1 MNSANDVQVLLER
14 QRVLVSQALCTVAEA
29 GLYMHKSRHAFET
42 LRTIRRLIG
51 EISVL
56 TGETRRISSSAL
68 SKLAELLSKLETG
81 LKQYEV
87 LLAVLPA
94 ISVG

>member
-1 MNSANDVQVLLER
+1 MNSANEMHVLLER

-29 GLYMHKSRHAFET
+29 DFYTHNSRQAFET
-42 LRTIRRLIG
+42 LQTIQRLVG
-51 EISVL
+51 EINVL
-56 TGETRRISSSAL
+56 TVVSRRISSGGL

-87 LLAVLPA
+87 QLAVLPA